1 MWHVPKLAFDFK
13 MFCFSAL
20 ADIAGGKKNVLVP
33 YRNSVLTKL
42 LQTALGGNSR
52 TIMVTF
58 HVLNKINEITLMN
71 L

>member
-1 MWHVPKLAFDFK
+1 

-58 HVLNKINEITLMN
+58 RVLNKINEITLMN

>member
-1 MWHVPKLAFDFK
+1 

-58 HVLNKINEITLMN
+58 RVLNKINEITLSN
-71 L
+71 S

>member
-1 MWHVPKLAFDFK
+1 

-58 HVLNKINEITLMN
+58 LVLNKINEITLMN
-71 L
+71 S